1 MNSARS
7 AHLDLR
13 PFKPTHTFRE
23 PSDIR
28 AITGNDTLLMELVA
42 TAAFQRLKEIRF
54 LGAIDYR
61 LVPSPNGKPG
71 ATRYTRYEHSLG
83 VLQLAQLILRNPG
96 HAFGKAATSMRRGAS
111 TRHRA
116 PTTFTFDG
124 SPLSRKF
131 WELNITK
138 RRKTSFLGM
147 CLWGKDVH
155 TVLRS
160 HGIDIE
166 NVIALI
172 SGEYTGIDG
181 FFSGPINFDTI
192 EGILR
197 SREYV
202 DRRSTIPKPDIV
214 TEAAIRRE
222 TPKDQDIV
230 DDFWRYKDW
239 VYKKIINSR
248 TGVLSD
254 LACQLLLLSNVDNID
269 IDCYFSTE
277 ASLFKRLPSLKAL
290 LASHTLELDVLRLID
305 EPIHYRDR
313 NYYIDPAG
321 DFFARRDDA
330 RYKHSR
336 SVKVLPL
343 TDEDTPLAAGPV
355 HSPQE
360 ALFDDYPL

>member
-83 VLQLAQLILRNPG
+83 VLQLAQLYCEIQDMHSVKRQLVCAAALLHDIG
-96 HAFGKAATSMRRGAS
+96 H
-111 TRHRA
+111 
-116 PTTFTFDG
+116 P
-124 SPLSRKF
+124 PLSHSMEPAFK
-131 WELNITK
+131 EILGIEHHQATK
-138 RRKTSFLGM
+138 DIISGHVPL
-147 CLWGKDVH
+147 GKDVH